1 MKKLVTIIFILV
13 LTGIANSSVSAQNKG
28 NLNKTRKEDLK
39 VFKSLPGFKAIVLDE
54 VTELKYDSKIGK
66 MTEYVKTIR
75 LEAGKT
81 YDLDFIVDQTFPG
94 DGLFLRLLYKDGDTN
109 LKGRESSVDKGFME
123 TKVLTNMRRDF
134 KFTVNRT
141 TDFMIKVWGGTGKYF
156 KDGLEYTK
164 RSGYIGV
171 ILAEMDPL

>member
-1 MKKLVTIIFILV
+1 MKLYLKLL
-13 LTGIANSSVSAQNKG
+13 LTVSFSLLIAANSFAQNKG

-54 VTELKYDSKIGK
+54 VTELKYDSKRGE
-66 MTEYVKTIR
+66 MTDYVKTIR

-94 DGLFLRLLYKDGDTN
+94 DGLFLRLLYKEGDTN

-123 TKVLTNMRRDF
+123 TSVQTNMRRDF
-134 KFTVNRT
+134 KFTVKRT
-141 TDFMIKVWGGTGKYF
+141 TDFTIKVWGGTGTYF

-171 ILAEMDPL
+171 ILAEMDS